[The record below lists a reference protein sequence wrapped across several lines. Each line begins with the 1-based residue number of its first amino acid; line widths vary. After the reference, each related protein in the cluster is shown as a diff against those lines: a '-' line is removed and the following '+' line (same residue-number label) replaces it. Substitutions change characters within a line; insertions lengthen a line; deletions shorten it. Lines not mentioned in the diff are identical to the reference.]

1 MTAYARPD
9 LGEWDEPAR
18 NPIDGGVDEAPAAA
32 AADEAPP
39 LFYATLPDFVEQFLL
54 ALYVRPHGHG
64 RLWCARW
71 WAHPEVVYRFDALW
85 RAWEHLRL
93 DPATGASTWL
103 RDHADPHMTAVMA
116 PDGPLSKCNADRRGH
131 SDGLQPLP
139 AEPAPEGLYEI
150 AAQSSGGSGTCPDLS
165 ASAKPLTSGNNVL

>member
-1 MTAYARPD
+1 MTTGGAPD
-9 LGEWDEPAR
+9 LGEWDEGPVP
-18 NPIDGGVDEAPAAA
+18 NLVDDDPEQTPAAA
-32 AADEAPP
+32 APGPAVDEPPP
-39 LFYATLPDFVEQFLL
+39 LFYATLPEFVEQFLL

-64 RLWCARW
+64 RLWCTRW

-116 PDGPLSKCNADRRGH
+116 PDGPLSKCNAANKGH
-131 SDGLQPLP
+131 SDGLRPLP
-139 AEPAPEGLYEI
+139 ADPAPGGLYVPVGRSE
-150 AAQSSGGSGTCPDLS
+150 AAWQGGDREARP
-165 ASAKPLTSGNNVL
+165 V

>member
-1 MTAYARPD
+1 MTAEAVRN
-9 LGEWDEPAR
+9 LGEWDDPVPDLDDDPA
-18 NPIDGGVDEAPAAA
+18 GEMLAAA
-32 AADEAPP
+32 GPGATGDEPPP

-71 WAHPEVVYRFDALW
+71 WAHPEIVYRFDALW
-85 RAWEHLRL
+85 RAWEYLRL

-103 RDHADPHMTAVMA
+103 RDHADPHMNAVMA
-116 PDGPLSKCNADRRGH
+116 PDGPLSKCNADKRGH

-139 AEPAPEGLYEI
+139 AEAAPEGLYE
-150 AAQSSGGSGTCPDLS
+150 
-165 ASAKPLTSGNNVL
+165 PLART